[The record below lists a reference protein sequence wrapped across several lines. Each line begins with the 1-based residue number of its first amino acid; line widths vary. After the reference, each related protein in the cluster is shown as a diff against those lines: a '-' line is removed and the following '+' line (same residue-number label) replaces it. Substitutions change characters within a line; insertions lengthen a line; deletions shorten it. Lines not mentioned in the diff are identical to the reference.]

1 MVSDVKF
8 MLIDVDNVNQA
19 ESVTSYFQKHIAHV
33 SYPTFQEKSIKN
45 DLRYVRGLLVMF
57 IDVKNVNQA
66 ESDMCVCHIFENPHG
81 TCFISNSREID

>member
-45 DLRYVRGLLVMF
+45 GLRYVRGLLVMF
-57 IDVKNVNQA
+57 IDVSRMSTRPSPTCAYV
-66 ESDMCVCHIFENPHG
+66 IFSKTHMALVLYPIQEK
-81 TCFISNSREID
+81 